1 MEARKLPRSDAAPFQ
16 LSLRI
21 RHPSVDPALLSRE
34 LKIEAEHSFRAGAP
48 RPSRS
53 GLAPGALH
61 SESYWLATLNPTKW
75 LVGASFETRWAHV
88 HARMEAAVNQ
98 SLGGALSLTALYL
111 RRSHLALFERLKSEG
126 GQVSLLVALS
136 PAAVSS
142 FSLPPDVGRIFGE
155 LGITLEFELTDD

>member
-1 MEARKLPRSDAAPFQ
+1 MEARKLPTSDAAPFQ

-21 RHPSVDPALLSRE
+21 RHPSVDPAVLSRE
-34 LKIEAEHSFRAGAP
+34 FKVDPEHAFRAGAP

-53 GLAPGALH
+53 GLAPAALH
-61 SESYWLATLNPTKW
+61 SESYWLATLNPAKW
-75 LVGASFETRWAHV
+75 LVGASFENRWAHV

-111 RRSHLALFERLKSEG
+111 RRSHLTLFERLKSEG